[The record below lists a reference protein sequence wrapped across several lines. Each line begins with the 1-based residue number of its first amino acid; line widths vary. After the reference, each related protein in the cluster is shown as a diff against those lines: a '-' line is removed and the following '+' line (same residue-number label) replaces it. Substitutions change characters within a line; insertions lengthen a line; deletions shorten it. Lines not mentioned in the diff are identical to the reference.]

1 MQIKDYAVP
10 VPHISLTD
18 ERGGTQSK
26 SLSLHVYKPAIG
38 PLAESFIPLEGC
50 FHLENWA
57 SKWTKE
63 VVAPSTFST
72 TSREEE
78 VVVLNSSLH
87 NGDPEIAKFTL
98 PFVGFNVDKATWKTP
113 SSFFGEAC
121 FTSHYWE
128 WVEDMLGRHKDI
140 LTRAGI
146 FEAVYTSRYSYDRC
160 ENILRAFFKYWCPST
175 NTLHT
180 PVGELSITLWDLYR
194 LDGLSIDGTFFDEV
208 VPSARELL
216 TRDKEGKPLLPE
228 SCRHL
233 FSAYYHLWTND
244 QGVWMKDWIR
254 FWFKGEA
261 RYRAPP
267 NRANRRKTTSK
278 PKMTYNPSGSVEPYD
293 LADTN
298 DFNVPF
304 DILGIPESLRK
315 ETYIAAFIACWICK
329 FLLPSKKVD
338 RIRPSVFKVACLMA
352 TGKRFYLAI
361 PVLASIYHGLREIVH
376 APNLGECGV
385 TFPIHY
391 VYAWIG
397 LYFDVYH
404 ENNQVS
410 SHHARM
416 TRFSGEKMAIFY
428 GRSEAEEIFKE
439 VNPLRLPK
447 LCWTEN
453 EEKVL
458 IDDGSLSSRLTSYF
472 ISQRSCHLTLRK
484 DNTFIIEKYN
494 PCRFSRQFGFCQD
507 IPNNLKE
514 ITHTYTLGEAIQLW
528 DSSVRMQ
535 TRSRMTI
542 PTHRKH
548 PLITKDYD
556 VWWSTRSNSVSSTPF
571 KFTVKITQQSSKK
584 GKVTSANEP
593 VHPNGVI
600 EIVTSLA
607 SSTLRKNQITS
618 SHSKNI
624 ATKNKSSKDSRQ
636 AIKEAQPVV
645 PAKKT
650 PPKASKSLS
659 ATRTEE
665 DVEIEMVDD
674 HDSIEA
680 IEKEGTQVQGIGSTQ
695 GGAHSLAS
703 GSSSQDRHWNRSKKR
718 TSSDLE
724 EISFTPP
731 SVEVSPLK
739 PPFLEFRQE
748 GVGNNSP
755 PELEVD
761 IISNNKSDE
770 IAISTPR
777 QFAPN
782 GDTSSLHK
790 KELISSHE
798 IRKRPKAVL
807 VSEFHGQKLIQAHRR
822 KYLQSL
828 WMDFHGQILDTPTE
842 QISSLKEC
850 AEEIITEITRTD
862 PAKGL
867 PLKDHLMELFAKAEA
882 YDVLA
887 FSSWERMN
895 KETHAE
901 LLSKATVQLEKIKA
915 KGEELTRH
923 LQSLEEELQSIEA
936 RKKVLQ
942 QKLIGLEK
950 QSLEI
955 TSTID
960 QKHETFKEIQ
970 VEITQAHDELSSIE
984 QTSILTDDSV
994 KELEDTKSAL
1004 ESYKVAVVEYKFDV

>member
-50 FHLENWA
+50 FHLEDWT

-146 FEAVYTSRYSYDRC
+146 FEAVYASRYSYDRC

-194 LDGLSIDGTFFDEV
+194 LGGLSIDGAFFDEV

-228 SCRHL
+228 SCRHI

-267 NRANRRKTTSK
+267 SRANRRKTTSK

-298 DFNVPF
+298 DFNVHF
-304 DILGIPESLRK
+304 DTLGIPRSLRK

-352 TGKRFYLAI
+352 TGKRFCLAI
-361 PVLASIYHGLREIVH
+361 PVLASIYHGLREVVH

-397 LYFDVYH
+397 QYFDVYY
-404 ENNQVS
+404 ENHQVS

-428 GRSEAEEIFKE
+428 GQLEAEEIFKE
-439 VNPLRLPK
+439 TNPLMLPK

-453 EEKVL
+453 EEKAL

-484 DNTFIIEKYN
+484 DNTFITEKYN

-528 DSSVRMQ
+528 DSSVRTQ

-542 PTHRKH
+542 PMHRKH

-556 VWWSTRSNSVSSTPF
+556 AWWSTRSNSVSSTPL
-571 KFTVKITQQSSKK
+571 KFTVKIPQQSVKK
-584 GKVTSANEP
+584 GKVTSANES
-593 VHPNGVI
+593 VHPSGVI
-600 EIVTSLA
+600 EIVTGLT
-607 SSTLRKNQITS
+607 SSTLRKNKTIS
-618 SHSKNI
+618 SPLENVV
-624 ATKNKSSKDSRQ
+624 TRNKSSKDSRQ
-636 AIKEAQPVV
+636 VIKEAQPVI
-645 PAKKT
+645 PSEKM
-650 PPKASKSLS
+650 PPKVSKSLS
-659 ATRTEE
+659 VTHIEE
-665 DVEIEMVDD
+665 DVEIETMDD
-674 HDSIEA
+674 RDSLEA
-680 IEKEGTQVQGIGSTQ
+680 IGQEGTQAQGIESTQ
-695 GGAHSLAS
+695 RGTHSLAS

-724 EISFTPP
+724 EISFSPP
-731 SVEVSPLK
+731 SVGVSPLK
-739 PPFLEFRQE
+739 PPLLEFHQE
-748 GVGNNSP
+748 DVGTNSP
-755 PELEVD
+755 LELETD
-761 IISNNKSDE
+761 AIISNKKGDE
-770 IAISTPR
+770 VVINIPK
-777 QFAPN
+777 QLAPS
-782 GDTSSLHK
+782 GGALSK
-790 KELISSHE
+790 KELTNLHE
-798 IRKRPKAVL
+798 IRKKPKVAL

-828 WMDFHGQILDTPTE
+828 WMDFRGQILDSPTE

-862 PAKGL
+862 STNGL

-882 YDVLA
+882 YYVLA
-887 FSSWERMN
+887 SS
-895 KETHAE
+895 
-901 LLSKATVQLEKIKA
+901 S
-915 KGEELTRH
+915 
-923 LQSLEEELQSIEA
+923 
-936 RKKVLQ
+936 
-942 QKLIGLEK
+942 
-950 QSLEI
+950 
-955 TSTID
+955 
-960 QKHETFKEIQ
+960 
-970 VEITQAHDELSSIE
+970 
-984 QTSILTDDSV
+984 
-994 KELEDTKSAL
+994 
-1004 ESYKVAVVEYKFDV
+1004 